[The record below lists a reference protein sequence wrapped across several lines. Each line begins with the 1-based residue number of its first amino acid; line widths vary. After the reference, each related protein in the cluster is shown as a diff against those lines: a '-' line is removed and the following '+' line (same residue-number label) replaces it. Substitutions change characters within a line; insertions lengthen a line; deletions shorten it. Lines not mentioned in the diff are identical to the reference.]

1 MKLKFWQKSLRFI
14 ANRIYPC
21 KIYGKE
27 NLTEGS
33 AVIVSNHFSMI
44 DCVHY
49 LNLKVGKDTPY
60 FLAKK
65 ELFKK
70 KFVNKLL
77 SGYGGLP
84 IDRYNPDM
92 KAMLTCLKVLKNG
105 EKLVI
110 YVEGTRNKT
119 GTDDLQ
125 DIKGGAGVFATRAKC
140 PIIPVMLLR
149 KPRIFRRTKI
159 IVGKPFELAEYYG
172 KKLSSEDIEKIDLII
187 KEKMI
192 EEHETLKKMVN
203 KNKNADNKK

>member
-21 KIYGKE
+21 KIFGKE

-65 ELFKK
+65 ELFEK
-70 KFVNKLL
+70 KFISKLL
-77 SGYGGLP
+77 GSFGGLP
-84 IDRYNPDM
+84 IDRYKPDM
-92 KAMLTCLKVLKNG
+92 KAMLNCLKVLKNG

-110 YVEGTRNKT
+110 YVEGTRNKS

-125 DIKGGAGVFATRAKC
+125 EIKGGAGVFATRSKS
-140 PIIPVMLLR
+140 PIIPVMLLK

-159 IVGKPFELAEYYG
+159 IVGKPFELTEFYD
-172 KKLSSEDIEKIDLII
+172 KKLSTEEIENIDLII

-192 EEHETLKKMVN
+192 EQHEILKKMVY
-203 KNKNADNKK
+203 KNKDADNKK